1 MEFRRYFLLGLVVL
15 TVVGGGEAQLRRNFY
30 QGTCPNVEWI
40 VRQAVMRKI
49 SQTFVTVP
57 ATLRLF
63 FHDCFVEVRSKS
75 SHLNICGFV
84 QCFLW
89 LHSMNHKLRDEK
101 SPKRIAKNRVQ
112 TLSFVCASRGGMF
125 VTWEVGTIR
134 LFSCNWRG
142 LELRPC

>member
-1 MEFRRYFLLGLVVL
+1 MPKKESRPSLVYPLILKNYILIPYLLSLQSFFLYICDRVRRRSIKKHQRLKAKMEFRRYFLLGLVVL

-84 QCFLW
+84 QCFL
-89 LHSMNHKLRDEK
+89 
-101 SPKRIAKNRVQ
+101 
-112 TLSFVCASRGGMF
+112 
-125 VTWEVGTIR
+125 
-134 LFSCNWRG
+134 
-142 LELRPC
+142 